1 MKNNYK
7 ILVLS
12 DLSSSTSNIL
22 RGSIS
27 LAKKINGDIHVFH
40 VKKPTHLVDKENQL
54 SAMRT
59 INQAHTTINKKIQNV
74 IKPVS
79 TDYNID
85 INYSFAFGNLKD
97 EINNYILKQN
107 PDVIVIGK
115 RKSKTLNFIGDNLSD
130 YLLKKYN
137 GTIMI
142 VENNNSL
149 EPNSN
154 FSLGIFNN
162 SDNSLDIPFAK
173 DLLKHTA
180 QPIKSFKIVKSNNTI
195 QETTTP
201 LNKKTIEFVFEKSDN
216 SIQTLSKYL
225 TKNKIDLFLVD
236 RGNKHSIEKTTLFQ
250 PDLKDFINNLNVP
263 LLLINN

>member
-12 DLSSSTSNIL
+12 DLSSSTSNML

-97 EINNYILKQN
+97 EINNYILKQK

-130 YLLKKYN
+130 YLLKKYK

-142 VENNNSL
+142 VANNNSL

-154 FSLGIFNN
+154 FSLGLFNN
-162 SDNSLDIPFAK
+162 SYESLDIPFAK

-180 QPIKSFKIVKSNNTI
+180 QPIKSFKIVKSNNNI
-195 QETTTP
+195 QETTAP
-201 LNKKTIEFVFEKSDN
+201 LNKKTIEFVFEKVI
-216 SIQTLSKYL
+216 IQSKHFL
-225 TKNKIDLFLVD
+225 NILQKIKLIYF
-236 RGNKHSIEKTTLFQ
+236 
-250 PDLKDFINNLNVP
+250 
-263 LLLINN
+263 LLIEETNIQLKKPLYSSPI